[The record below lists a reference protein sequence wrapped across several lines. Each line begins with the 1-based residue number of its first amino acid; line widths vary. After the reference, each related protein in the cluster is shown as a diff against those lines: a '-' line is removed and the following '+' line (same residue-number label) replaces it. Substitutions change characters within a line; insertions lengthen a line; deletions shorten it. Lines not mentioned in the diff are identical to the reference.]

1 MADKNIEEINSKSL
15 IRIVEVLQ
23 VEDNLPTEGS
33 NEISRNSFG
42 RRIKV
47 RLYEDSKDLKE
58 DELPWVWPLLP
69 KHLQV
74 IPKVGEMVLVLFQSL
89 DGAQGNRFYIGPIIS
104 QDYFL
109 DKCGTKEALSLLQAR
124 ESTKPLC
131 HPQGKSKND
140 GSYPDGDVIAIQG
153 RGDSTLW
160 LKEEEARIMCGHKPK
175 WGARSNVDRADPG
188 SLEFNEKGIGD
199 EENRDNPY
207 RNISYIQLKFDKFKE
222 QKNSERKF
230 GSVANIVA
238 DRIHLI
244 THEGASHMSLKV
256 TDQKEL
262 MDKNAIEKFAT
273 DGQRMVYGDDLIKFL
288 QQFRQVFRDHTH
300 HWSNDKQVEC
310 TKDSD
315 FWNKNLEE
323 LLCKTIRLA

>member
-1 MADKNIEEINSKSL
+1 M
-15 IRIVEVLQ
+15 
-23 VEDNLPTEGS
+23 
-33 NEISRNSFG
+33 
-42 RRIKV
+42 
-47 RLYEDSKDLKE
+47 
-58 DELPWVWPLLP
+58 W
-69 KHLQV
+69 H
-74 IPKVGEMVLVLFQSL
+74 
-89 DGAQGNRFYIGPIIS
+89 
-104 QDYFL
+104 
-109 DKCGTKEALSLLQAR
+109 KEALSLLQAR